1 MFVFNFCLF
10 DYSVSWFVPP
20 WVYPSWDSLCFLD
33 LVDYF
38 LSRVQEFFSYY
49 FFKYFLRFFLS
60 LFSFWGPYNE
70 NVGAFYI
77 VLDISEAVFISFH
90 PFFCILFYSSD
101 FHHSVL
107 RVTYLFCLSYSA
119 VDSF

>member
-49 FFKYFLRFFLS
+49 FFKYFLRSFLS
-60 LFSFWGPYNE
+60 SFSFLDPCNE
-70 NVGAFYI
+70 NVGTFK
-77 VLDISEAVFISFH
+77 LSQRSLRLSSF
-90 PFFCILFYSSD
+90 FILFSVFCSSD

-107 RVTYLFCLSYSA
+107 QVTYPFFCLSFSA
-119 VDSF
+119 IDSF